1 MSFNYG
7 LCKAVDILLDLKIKD
22 EEIKNAL
29 MKHFNIR
36 YSEAEKVL
44 NEAKEYHK
52 SKKVRFRLVTLIGKD
67 EEPDFRVRVP

>member
-1 MSFNYG
+1 MGKILDFFRDIINSAIDDMSFNYG

-44 NEAKEYHK
+44 NEAKEYHQ
-52 SKKVRFRLVTLIGKD
+52 SKKGSI
-67 EEPDFRVRVP
+67 